1 MRQLLTCEL
10 VCQLS
15 AAVTS
20 LEHMTSQTTIDTTG
34 PGDKAPAA
42 PSDLSPASGL
52 RGHPWFTLI
61 TVAVGVMMV
70 ALDGTIVAIAN
81 PAIQKDLKA
90 SFADVQWIT
99 NGYFLALAVSLI
111 TAGKLGDRF
120 GHRQTFL
127 IGVVGFAAASGAIG
141 LSSSIAAVVTFR
153 VFQGLFGALLMPAA
167 LGLLRATFPAE
178 KLNMAIG
185 IWGMV
190 IGASTAGGP
199 ILGGVLVEHVNWQS
213 VFFINVPV
221 GAIALVLGLLIL
233 LDHRAALGRGPLNEH
248 SASRSFDILGI
259 VLLSGAMFCLVWA
272 LIKAPTWGWGDG
284 RTWTFIAVSVVGFAL
299 FSFWETKVKEPL
311 IPLGLFR
318 SVPLSAGVV
327 LMVLMAIAF
336 MGGLFFVTFYL
347 QNVHGM
353 KPIDAGLHLLPLTGM
368 MIVGSP
374 LAGAM
379 ITKLGPRIPLAG
391 GMAATA
397 IAMYGMSTLQTDTGS
412 AVMSLWFALLGLGL
426 APVMVGATE
435 VIVGNAPMELSG
447 VAGGLQQAAMQI
459 GGSLGTAVLGAVMA
473 SKVDGDLAANW
484 KDAGLPPLTP
494 TQLDQASEA
503 VQVGVAPVAKGTP
516 EAIAAKIADVAHD
529 TFISG
534 MSLAS
539 LVACS
544 VAVVAVFVALLT
556 KRGENAEAG
565 AGAAHI

>member
-1 MRQLLTCEL
+1 
-10 VCQLS
+10 
-15 AAVTS
+15 
-20 LEHMTSQTTIDTTG
+20 MTSQTTVDTTG
-34 PGDKAPAA
+34 PGDKASALSDPA
-42 PSDLSPASGL
+42 PAKGM

-81 PAIQKDLKA
+81 PAIQKDLHA

-127 IGVVGFAAASGAIG
+127 IGVTGFAAASGAIG
-141 LSSSIAAVVTFR
+141 LSSTIAMVVVFR
-153 VFQGLFGALLMPAA
+153 VLQGLFGALLMPAA

-221 GAIALVLGLLIL
+221 GALALVLGLLIL
-233 LDHRAALGRGPLNEH
+233 LDHRAENAP
-248 SASRSFDILGI
+248 RSFDIPGI
-259 VLLSGAMFCLVWA
+259 ALLSGAMFCLVWA
-272 LIKAPTWGWGDG
+272 LIKAPAWGWGDG
-284 RTWTFIAVSVVGFAL
+284 KTWAFLAGSVLGFVLFAV
-299 FSFWETKVKEPL
+299 WETKVKEPL

-336 MGGLFFVTFYL
+336 LGGLFFVTFYL
-347 QNVHGM
+347 QNVHGLS
-353 KPIDAGLHLLPLTGM
+353 PISAGLHLLPLTGM

-374 LAGAM
+374 LAGAL
-379 ITKLGPRIPLAG
+379 ITKAGPRIPLAG
-391 GMAATA
+391 GMAVTA
-397 IAMYGMSTLQTDTGS
+397 LAMFGMSTLDTGTGS
-412 AVMSLWFALLGLGL
+412 ATMSVWFALLGLGL

-459 GGSLGTAVLGAVMA
+459 GGSLGTAVLGGVMA
-473 SKVDGDLAANW
+473 SKVDHALPGNW

-494 TQLDQASEA
+494 AQADQASEA
-503 VQVGVAPVAKGTP
+503 VQVGVAPVPKGVP
-516 EAIAAKIADVAHD
+516 AEVAAKITSVAHD

-539 LVACS
+539 LVAAG
-544 VAVVAVFVALLT
+544 VAVVAVLVALLT
-556 KRGENAEAG
+556 KRGVNAEAG
-565 AGAAHI
+565 AGVGHL

>member
-1 MRQLLTCEL
+1 
-10 VCQLS
+10 
-15 AAVTS
+15 
-20 LEHMTSQTTIDTTG
+20 MTSQTTVEATG
-34 PGDKAPAA
+34 PGDKVPTA
-42 PSDLSPASGL
+42 PSDPRPAKGL

-81 PAIQKDLKA
+81 PAIQRDLGA
-90 SFADVQWIT
+90 TFAEVQWIT

-141 LSSSIAAVVTFR
+141 LSDSIALVVTFR
-153 VFQGLFGALLMPAA
+153 VLQGLFGALLMPAA

-221 GAIALVLGLLIL
+221 GILAVVLGIVIL
-233 LDHRAALGRGPLNEH
+233 LDHRAENAP
-248 SASRSFDILGI
+248 RSFDVLGI
-259 VLLSGAMFCLVWA
+259 ALLSAAMFCLVWA
-272 LIKAPTWGWGDG
+272 LIKAPEWGWGDAK
-284 RTWTFIAVSVVGFAL
+284 TWAFIGASVAGFLLFAV
-299 FSFWETKVKEPL
+299 WEQRVKEPL
-311 IPLGLFR
+311 VPLGLFR

-353 KPIDAGLHLLPLTGM
+353 SPIDAGLHLLPLTGM

-374 LAGAM
+374 LAGVV
-379 ITKLGPRIPLAG
+379 ITKFGPRVPLAG
-391 GMAATA
+391 GMALTA
-397 IAMYGMSTLQTDTGS
+397 IAMYGMSTLDVNTGS
-412 AVMSLWFALLGLGL
+412 GLMSLWFALLGLGL

-473 SKVDGDLAANW
+473 SKVDNDLAGNW
-484 KDAGLPPLTP
+484 ADAGLPQLTP
-494 TQLDQASEA
+494 EQLGQASEA
-503 VQVGVAPVAKGTP
+503 VQVGVPPVAEGTP
-516 EAIAAKIADVAHD
+516 PQIAGKITEVAHD

-539 LVACS
+539 LTAAA
-544 VAVVAVFVALLT
+544 VAVVAVLVAFLT

-565 AGAAHI
+565 AGVGHI

>member
-1 MRQLLTCEL
+1 
-10 VCQLS
+10 
-15 AAVTS
+15 
-20 LEHMTSQTTIDTTG
+20 MTSQTTL
-34 PGDKAPAA
+34 DKAGQGDG
-42 PSDLSPASGL
+42 PSAGPSEATPGKGL
-52 RGHPWFTLI
+52 RGHPWFTLF

-81 PAIQKDLKA
+81 PAIASDLGA
-90 SFADVQWIT
+90 TLADVQWIT
-99 NGYFLALAVSLI
+99 NAYFLALAVSLI

-141 LSSSIAAVVTFR
+141 LSDSITLVIVFR
-153 VFQGLFGALLMPAA
+153 VLQGLFGALLMPAA

-199 ILGGVLVEHVNWQS
+199 ILGGVLVEHVSWQS

-221 GAIALVLGLLIL
+221 GVLAVALGVWIL
-233 LDHRAALGRGPLNEH
+233 LDHRAENAP
-248 SASRSFDILGI
+248 RSFDIPGI
-259 VLLSGAMFCLVWA
+259 ALLSGAMFCLVWA
-272 LIKAPTWGWGDG
+272 LIKAPEWGWGDG
-284 RTWTFIAVSVVGFAL
+284 RTWAFIAASVVGFAV
-299 FSFWETKVKEPL
+299 FAFWETKVREPL
-311 IPLGLFR
+311 IPLALFR

-347 QNVHGM
+347 QNVHGLS
-353 KPIDAGLHLLPLTGM
+353 PVDAGLHLLPLTGM

-374 LAGAM
+374 LAGVM
-379 ITKLGPRIPLAG
+379 ITKVGPRIPLAG
-391 GMAATA
+391 GMACTA
-397 IAMYGMSTLQTDTGS
+397 LAMYGISTLEKSTGS
-412 AVMSLWFALLGLGL
+412 LTMSIWFALLGLGL

-435 VIVGNAPMELSG
+435 VIVGNAPLELSG
-447 VAGGLQQAAMQI
+447 VAGGLQQSAMQV

-473 SKVDGDLAANW
+473 SKVDGDLPGNW
-484 KDAGLPPLTP
+484 EKAGLPPLTP
-494 TQLDQASEA
+494 EQAGQASEA
-503 VQVGVAPVAKGTP
+503 VQVGVPPVPKGTP
-516 EAIAAKIADVAHD
+516 EAIAAKITDVAHD

-539 LVACS
+539 LVAAG
-544 VAVVAVFVALLT
+544 VAATAVLVALLT

-565 AGAAHI
+565 AGVGHI

>member
-1 MRQLLTCEL
+1 
-10 VCQLS
+10 
-15 AAVTS
+15 
-20 LEHMTSQTTIDTTG
+20 MTSQTTIDSTG
-34 PGDKAPAA
+34 PGDKAPVA
-42 PSDLSPASGL
+42 PSDKAPAKGL
-52 RGHPWFTLI
+52 RGHPWYTLI

-81 PAIQKDLKA
+81 PTIKADLGA

-99 NGYFLALAVSLI
+99 NGYFLALAVTLI
-111 TAGKLGDRF
+111 TAGKIGDRF

-141 LSSSIAAVVTFR
+141 LSDSIALVVTFR

-190 IGASTAGGP
+190 IGASTAAGP
-199 ILGGVLVEHVNWQS
+199 ILGGVLVQHVSWQS

-221 GAIALVLGLLIL
+221 GALALVLGLLIL
-233 LDHRAALGRGPLNEH
+233 LDHRAENAP
-248 SASRSFDILGI
+248 RSFDILGI
-259 VLLSGAMFCLVWA
+259 ALLSGAMFCVVWA

-284 RTWTFIAVSVVGFAL
+284 RTWVFLIASLVGFAL
-299 FSFWETKVKEPL
+299 FGFWETKVREPL
-311 IPLGLFR
+311 IPLALFR

-353 KPIDAGLHLLPLTGM
+353 SPVDAGLHLLPLTGM

-374 LAGAM
+374 VAGM
-379 ITKLGPRIPLAG
+379 LITKTGPRIPLAG
-391 GMAATA
+391 GMALTA
-397 IAMYGMSTLQTDTGS
+397 IAMYGMSTLETDTSG

-473 SKVDGDLAANW
+473 SKVDHDLAGNW
-484 KDAGLPPLTP
+484 AAAKLPPLTGA
-494 TQLDQASEA
+494 QLDQASEA
-503 VQVGVAPVAKGTP
+503 VQVGVAPVPKGTP
-516 EAIAAKIADVAHD
+516 AAIAEQITGVAHD

-539 LVACS
+539 LVAS
-544 VAVVAVFVALLT
+544 GVAAVAILVAMLT
-556 KRGENAEAG
+556 KRGENADAAG
-565 AGAAHI
+565 AGAGHI

>member
-1 MRQLLTCEL
+1 
-10 VCQLS
+10 
-15 AAVTS
+15 
-20 LEHMTSQTTIDTTG
+20 MTSQTTVSASG
-34 PGDKAPAA
+34 PGDRAPAA
-42 PSDLSPASGL
+42 PLEAPPAAGL
-52 RGHPWFTLI
+52 RGHPWLTLI

-81 PAIQKDLKA
+81 PAIQKDLDA

-127 IGVVGFAAASGAIG
+127 IGVSGFAAASGAIG
-141 LSSSIAAVVTFR
+141 LSNSIAAVVTFR
-153 VFQGLFGALLMPAA
+153 VLQGVFGALLMPAA

-199 ILGGVLVEHVNWQS
+199 ILGGVLVERVSWQS

-221 GAIALVLGLLIL
+221 GALALVLGLLIL
-233 LDHRAALGRGPLNEH
+233 LDHRAENAP
-248 SASRSFDILGI
+248 RSFDVLGI
-259 VLLSGAMFCLVWA
+259 ALLSGAMFCLVWA

-284 RTWTFIAVSVVGFAL
+284 LTWSFIAASVLLFAF
-299 FSFWETKVKEPL
+299 FSLWETRVAEPL
-311 IPLGLFR
+311 IPLSLFR

-347 QNVHGM
+347 QNVHGQS
-353 KPIDAGLHLLPLTGM
+353 PIKAGLHLLPLTGM

-374 LAGAM
+374 LAGAA

-397 IAMYGMSTLQTDTGS
+397 VAMYGMSTLKADTGS
-412 AVMSLWFALLGLGL
+412 GVMSVWFALLGLGL

-473 SKVDGDLAANW
+473 SKVDSDLAGNW
-484 KDAGLPPLTP
+484 AGAGLPKLSPA
-494 TQLDQASEA
+494 QLEQASQA
-503 VQVGVAPVAKGTP
+503 VQVGVAPVAKGTSEP
-516 EAIAAKIADVAHD
+516 VAAKITEVAHH

-539 LVACS
+539 LVAAGVAA
-544 VAVVAVFVALLT
+544 VAVLVALLT
-556 KRGENAEAG
+556 KRGANTEAG
-565 AGAAHI
+565 AGVGHI

>member
-1 MRQLLTCEL
+1 
-10 VCQLS
+10 
-15 AAVTS
+15 
-20 LEHMTSQTTIDTTG
+20 MTSQTTIDTTG
-34 PGDKAPAA
+34 SGGKAPAV
-42 PSDLSPASGL
+42 PSDATPTKGL

-81 PAIQKDLKA
+81 PAIQKDLGA
-90 SFADVQWIT
+90 TFAQVQWIT

-153 VFQGLFGALLMPAA
+153 VLQGLFGALLMPAA

-221 GAIALVLGLLIL
+221 GIIAVVLGVLIL
-233 LDHRAALGRGPLNEH
+233 LDHRAENAP
-248 SASRSFDILGI
+248 RSFDILGI
-259 VLLSGAMFCLVWA
+259 ALLSAAMFCLVWA
-272 LIKAPTWGWGDG
+272 LIKAPEWGWGDG
-284 RTWTFIAVSVVGFAL
+284 KTWTFIAASVLGFAL
-299 FSFWETKVKEPL
+299 FAFWETKVKEPL
-311 IPLGLFR
+311 IPLALFR

-353 KPIDAGLHLLPLTGM
+353 SPIDAGLHLLPLTGM

-412 AVMSLWFALLGLGL
+412 AIMSLWFALLGFGL

-473 SKVDGDLAANW
+473 SKVDSDLAGNW
-484 KDAGLPPLTP
+484 TSAGLPPLTAA
-494 TQLDQASEA
+494 QEAQASEA
-503 VQVGVAPVAKGTP
+503 VQVGVPPLAPGTP
-516 EAIAAKIADVAHD
+516 DAVAAKITDVAHD

-539 LVACS
+539 LVAAG
-544 VAVVAVFVALLT
+544 VAVVAVFVAFLT

>member
-1 MRQLLTCEL
+1 
-10 VCQLS
+10 
-15 AAVTS
+15 
-20 LEHMTSQTTIDTTG
+20 MTSQTTLDKTG
-34 PGDKAPAA
+34 PGDGPS
-42 PSDLSPASGL
+42 PSDQAPASGL
-52 RGHPWFTLI
+52 RGHPWLTLL

-81 PAIQKDLKA
+81 PAIQADLKA

-99 NGYFLALAVSLI
+99 NGYFLALAVALI

-141 LSSSIAAVVTFR
+141 LSGSIAAVVTFR

-221 GAIALVLGLLIL
+221 GVLALVLGVLIL
-233 LDHRAALGRGPLNEH
+233 LDHRAENAP
-248 SASRSFDILGI
+248 RSFDVLGI
-259 VLLSGAMFCLVWA
+259 ALLSAAMFCLVWA

-284 RTWTFIAVSVVGFAL
+284 LTWTFILASVAGFGL
-299 FSFWETKVKEPL
+299 FAFWETKVKEPL
-311 IPLGLFR
+311 IPLALFR

-353 KPIDAGLHLLPLTGM
+353 SPIDAGLHLLPLTGM

-374 LAGAM
+374 LAGVL

-391 GMAATA
+391 GMASVA
-397 IAMYGMSTLQTDTGS
+397 IAMFGMSTLETDTGS

-473 SKVDGDLAANW
+473 SKVDGDLAGNW
-484 KDAGLPPLTP
+484 KDAGLPALTP
-494 TQLDQASEA
+494 AQLDQASEA

-516 EAIAAKIADVAHD
+516 PEVVAKITDVAHD

-539 LVACS
+539 LVAAG
-544 VAVVAVFVALLT
+544 VAAFAVLVALLT

-565 AGAAHI
+565 AGVGHI

>member
-1 MRQLLTCEL
+1 
-10 VCQLS
+10 
-15 AAVTS
+15 
-20 LEHMTSQTTIDTTG
+20 MTTQTTVDATG
-34 PGDKAPAA
+34 PGDGTPAA
-42 PSDLSPASGL
+42 PSQQPPASGL
-52 RGHPWFTLI
+52 RGHPWLTLL

-81 PAIQKDLKA
+81 PAIADDLKA
-90 SFADVQWIT
+90 TLPEVQWIT
-99 NGYFLALAVSLI
+99 NAYFLALAVTLI

-127 IGVVGFAAASGAIG
+127 IGVVGFALASGVIG
-141 LSSSIAAVVTFR
+141 LSGSIPMVITFR
-153 VFQGLFGALLMPAA
+153 VSQGLFGALLMPAA

-199 ILGGVLVEHVNWQS
+199 ILGGFLVEHVSWQS
-213 VFFINVPV
+213 VFYINVPV
-221 GAIALVLGLLIL
+221 GVLAVLLGLWIL
-233 LDHRAALGRGPLNEH
+233 LDHRAENAP
-248 SASRSFDILGI
+248 RSFDIPGI
-259 VLLSGAMFCLVWA
+259 ALLSGAMFCLVWA
-272 LIKAPTWGWGDG
+272 LIKAPEWGWGSG
-284 RTWTFIAVSVVGFAL
+284 LTWAFLGASVLGFAL
-299 FSFWETKVKEPL
+299 FALWETKVKEPL

-318 SVPLSAGVV
+318 SVALSAGVV

-353 KPIDAGLHLLPLTGM
+353 SPVDAGLHLLPLTGM

-374 LAGAM
+374 LAGAL
-379 ITKLGPRIPLAG
+379 ITKAGPRIPLAG
-391 GMAATA
+391 GMALTA
-397 IAMYGMSTLQTDTGS
+397 LAMYGMSTLDAGS
-412 AVMSLWFALLGLGL
+412 GSGVMSLWFAVLGLGL

-435 VIVGNAPMELSG
+435 VIVGNAPLELSG

-473 SKVDGDLAANW
+473 SKVDGDLAGNW
-484 KDAGLPPLTP
+484 TDAGLPPLTGD
-494 TQLDQASEA
+494 QLDHASEA
-503 VQVGVAPVAKGTP
+503 VEVGAAPIAEGTP
-516 EAIAAKIADVAHD
+516 QELAAKITQVAHD

-534 MSLAS
+534 MGLAC
-539 LVACS
+539 LVAAGVAA
-544 VAVVAVFVALLT
+544 VAVLVAFLT
-556 KRGENAEAG
+556 KRGENAAAG

>member
-1 MRQLLTCEL
+1 
-10 VCQLS
+10 
-15 AAVTS
+15 
-20 LEHMTSQTTIDTTG
+20 MTSQTTIDTTG
-34 PGDKAPAA
+34 SGGKAPAT
-42 PSDLSPASGL
+42 PSGATPGKGL
-52 RGHPWFTLI
+52 RGHPWLTLI

-81 PAIQKDLKA
+81 PAIQKDLGA
-90 SFADVQWIT
+90 TFAQVQWIT

-141 LSSSIAAVVTFR
+141 LSDSIALVVTFR
-153 VFQGLFGALLMPAA
+153 VLQGLFGALLMPAA

-221 GAIALVLGLLIL
+221 GVLAVVLGVWIL
-233 LDHRAALGRGPLNEH
+233 LDHRAENAP
-248 SASRSFDILGI
+248 RSFDILGI
-259 VLLSGAMFCLVWA
+259 ALLSAAMFCLVWA
-272 LIKAPTWGWGDG
+272 LIKAPEWGWGDG
-284 RTWTFIAVSVVGFAL
+284 RTWAFIVASVVGFAL
-299 FSFWETKVKEPL
+299 FALWETKVREPL
-311 IPLGLFR
+311 IPLALFR

-327 LMVLMAIAF
+327 LMILMAIAF

-353 KPIDAGLHLLPLTGM
+353 SPIDAGLHLLPLTGM

-379 ITKLGPRIPLAG
+379 ITKVGPRIPLAG
-391 GMAATA
+391 GMALTA
-397 IAMYGMSTLQTDTGS
+397 IAMYGMSTLETDTGS
-412 AVMSLWFALLGLGL
+412 GIMSVWFALLGLGL

-473 SKVDGDLAANW
+473 SKVDSDLAGNW
-484 KDAGLPPLTP
+484 TKAGLPPLTP
-494 TQLDQASEA
+494 EQEHQASEA
-503 VQVGVAPVAKGTP
+503 VQVGVPPVAPGTP
-516 EAIAAKIADVAHD
+516 DAIAAKITGVAHD

-534 MSLAS
+534 MSAAS
-539 LVACS
+539 LVAAG
-544 VAVVAVFVALLT
+544 VAVVAVLVAFLT
-556 KRGENAEAG
+556 KRGENAGAG

>member
-1 MRQLLTCEL
+1 
-10 VCQLS
+10 
-15 AAVTS
+15 
-20 LEHMTSQTTIDTTG
+20 MTSQTTVDKTG
-34 PGDKAPAA
+34 PGEQAPAA
-42 PSDLSPASGL
+42 PSDPTPGQGRGL
-52 RGHPWFTLI
+52 RGHPWFTLL

-81 PAIQKDLKA
+81 PAIADDLKA
-90 SFADVQWIT
+90 SFAEVQWIT
-99 NGYFLALAVSLI
+99 NAYFLALAVTLI

-141 LSSSIAAVVTFR
+141 LSNSVAFVVTFR

-199 ILGGVLVEHVNWQS
+199 ILGGFLVENVSWQS
-213 VFFINVPV
+213 VFWINVPV
-221 GAIALVLGLLIL
+221 GVLAVALGVWIL
-233 LDHRAALGRGPLNEH
+233 LDHRAENAP
-248 SASRSFDILGI
+248 RSFDVLGI
-259 VLLSGAMFCLVWA
+259 ALLSGAMFCLVWA
-272 LIKAPTWGWGDG
+272 LIKAPEWGWGSG
-284 RTWTFIAVSVVGFAL
+284 TTWTFVAASLVLFAL
-299 FSFWETKVKEPL
+299 FAFWETRVKEPL

-353 KPIDAGLHLLPLTGM
+353 SPIDAGLHLLPLTGM

-374 LAGAM
+374 LAGAL
-379 ITKLGPRIPLAG
+379 ITKAGPRIPLAG
-391 GMAATA
+391 GMACTA
-397 IAMYGMSTLQTDTGS
+397 IAMYGMSTLETDTGS

-435 VIVGNAPMELSG
+435 VIVGNAPLELSG

-473 SKVDGDLAANW
+473 SKVDGDLPGNW
-484 KDAGLPPLTP
+484 ADAGLPPLTGD
-494 TQLDQASEA
+494 QLDKASEA
-503 VQVGVAPVAKGTP
+503 VQVGVPPVAEGTP
-516 EAIAAKIADVAHD
+516 PEIAAKIATVAHD
-529 TFISG
+529 TFMSG
-534 MSLAS
+534 MGLAS
-539 LVACS
+539 LVAAGVAA
-544 VAVVAVFVALLT
+544 VAVLVAFLT

>member
-1 MRQLLTCEL
+1 
-10 VCQLS
+10 
-15 AAVTS
+15 
-20 LEHMTSQTTIDTTG
+20 MTSQTTVDKTG
-34 PGDKAPAA
+34 PGDKAPVV
-42 PSDLSPASGL
+42 PSDPTTNQGRGL
-52 RGHPWFTLI
+52 RGHPWFTLL

-81 PAIQKDLKA
+81 PVIADDLKA
-90 SFADVQWIT
+90 SFAEVQWIT
-99 NGYFLALAVSLI
+99 NAYFLALAVTLI

-141 LSSSIAAVVTFR
+141 LSDSVAFVVVFR

-199 ILGGVLVEHVNWQS
+199 ILGGFLVENVSWQS
-213 VFFINVPV
+213 VFWINVPV
-221 GAIALVLGLLIL
+221 GVLAVALGAWIL
-233 LDHRAALGRGPLNEH
+233 LDHRAENAP
-248 SASRSFDILGI
+248 RSFDILGI
-259 VLLSGAMFCLVWA
+259 ALLSGAMFCLVWA

-284 RTWTFIAVSVVGFAL
+284 LTWTFVVASVAGFAFFAL
-299 FSFWETKVKEPL
+299 WETKVKEPL

-353 KPIDAGLHLLPLTGM
+353 SPIDAGLHLLPLTGM

-374 LAGAM
+374 LAGAI
-379 ITKLGPRIPLAG
+379 ITKAGPRIPLAG
-391 GMAATA
+391 GMALTA
-397 IAMYGMSTLQTDTGS
+397 IAMYGMSTLETDTGS

-435 VIVGNAPMELSG
+435 VIVGNAPLELSG

-473 SKVDGDLAANW
+473 SKVDGDLPGNW
-484 KDAGLPPLTP
+484 TDAGLPPLTEA
-494 TQLDQASEA
+494 QLGQASEA
-503 VQVGVAPVAKGTP
+503 VQVGVPPVAEGTP
-516 EAIAAKIADVAHD
+516 PEIAAKIATVAHD
-529 TFISG
+529 TFMSG

-539 LVACS
+539 LVAAG
-544 VAVVAVFVALLT
+544 VAAIAVLVAFLT
-556 KRGENAEAG
+556 KRGENVEAG

>member
-1 MRQLLTCEL
+1 
-10 VCQLS
+10 
-15 AAVTS
+15 
-20 LEHMTSQTTIDTTG
+20 MTSRTTIDITG
-34 PGDKAPAA
+34 PGDEASAARPEPAPAA
-42 PSDLSPASGL
+42 GL
-52 RGHPWFTLI
+52 RGHPWLTLL

-81 PAIQKDLKA
+81 PAIGRDLHA
-90 SFADVQWIT
+90 SWAQLQWIT
-99 NGYFLALAVSLI
+99 NAYFLALAVSLI

-127 IGVVGFAAASGAIG
+127 IGVTGFAAASGAIG
-141 LSSSIAAVVTFR
+141 LSHSIAAVVTFR
-153 VFQGLFGALLMPAA
+153 VCQGLFGALLMPAA

-213 VFFINVPV
+213 VFFVNVPV
-221 GAIALVLGLLIL
+221 GALALLMGSLIL
-233 LDHRAALGRGPLNEH
+233 RDHRAENAP
-248 SASRSFDILGI
+248 RSFDILGI
-259 VLLSGAMFCLVWA
+259 ALLSGAMFCLVWA
-272 LIKAPTWGWGDG
+272 LIKAPAWGWGDA
-284 RTWTFIAVSVVGFAL
+284 RPWLFILASVVGFAL
-299 FSFWETKVKEPL
+299 FSFWETRVREPL
-311 IPLGLFR
+311 IPLALFR

-353 KPIDAGLHLLPLTGM
+353 SPIDAGLHLLPLTGM

-391 GMAATA
+391 GMAVTA
-397 IAMYGMSTLQTDTGS
+397 IAMYGMSTLEENTGS
-412 AVMSLWFALLGLGL
+412 GVMSVWFALLGLGL

-473 SKVDGDLAANW
+473 SKVDSTFADNW
-484 KDAGLPPLTP
+484 AGAGLPKLPP
-494 TQLDQASEA
+494 QQLHQAAEA
-503 VQVGVAPVAKGTP
+503 VQQGVAPVAKGTP
-516 EAIAAKIADVAHD
+516 APVAAKITEVAHH

-539 LVACS
+539 LVAAGVAA
-544 VAVVAVFVALLT
+544 VAVLVALLT
-556 KRGENAEAG
+556 KRGANAAEG
-565 AGAAHI
+565 AGVGHI

>member
-1 MRQLLTCEL
+1 
-10 VCQLS
+10 
-15 AAVTS
+15 
-20 LEHMTSQTTIDTTG
+20 MTSQTTIDKTG
-34 PGDKAPAA
+34 PEDKTPDSPLDRD
-42 PSDLSPASGL
+42 PSTGL

-81 PAIQKDLKA
+81 PAIAKDLGA
-90 SFADVQWIT
+90 TFADVQWIT
-99 NGYFLALAVSLI
+99 NAYFLSLAVSLI

-127 IGVVGFAAASGAIG
+127 IGVTGFAAASGAIG
-141 LSSSIAAVVTFR
+141 LSHSIALVVTFR

-199 ILGGVLVEHVNWQS
+199 ILGGLLVQHVSWQS

-221 GAIALVLGLLIL
+221 GLIALVLGLLIL
-233 LDHRAALGRGPLNEH
+233 LDHRAENAP
-248 SASRSFDILGI
+248 RSFDILGI

-272 LIKAPTWGWGDG
+272 LIKAPAWGWGDG
-284 RTWTFIAVSVVGFAL
+284 KTWLFLGLSVLGFAL
-299 FSFWETKVKEPL
+299 FSFWETRVKEPL
-311 IPLGLFR
+311 IPLALFR

-347 QNVHGM
+347 QSVHGM
-353 KPIDAGLHLLPLTGM
+353 SPVDAGLHLLPLTGM

-374 LAGAM
+374 LAGLA
-379 ITKLGPRIPLAG
+379 ITKLGPRIPLAS

-397 IAMYGMSTLQTDTGS
+397 IAMYGMSTLEADTSSG
-412 AVMSLWFALLGLGL
+412 VMSVWFALLGFGL

-447 VAGGLQQAAMQI
+447 VAGGLQQAAMQV

-473 SKVDGDLAANW
+473 SKVDSDLPGNW
-484 KDAGLPPLTP
+484 TDAKLPPLTP
-494 TQLDQASEA
+494 AQLDQASEA
-503 VQVGVAPVAKGTP
+503 VRVGVAPVTKDTP
-516 EAIAAKIADVAHD
+516 AAIAAQITDVAHE

-534 MSLAS
+534 MSLAC
-539 LVACS
+539 LVAAG

-565 AGAAHI
+565 AGVGHI

>member
-1 MRQLLTCEL
+1 
-10 VCQLS
+10 
-15 AAVTS
+15 
-20 LEHMTSQTTIDTTG
+20 MTSQTTVDATE
-34 PGDKAPAA
+34 PGDRTSGSSAA
-42 PSDLSPASGL
+42 PPDQAPGRGL
-52 RGHPWFTLI
+52 RGHPWFTLVS
-61 TVAVGVMMV
+61 VAIGVMMV

-81 PAIQKDLKA
+81 PAIAKDLGA

-99 NGYFLALAVSLI
+99 NAYFLALAVTLI

-141 LSSSIAAVVTFR
+141 LSDSIALVVTFR

-199 ILGGVLVEHVNWQS
+199 ILGGLLVQHVSWQS

-221 GAIALVLGLLIL
+221 GALALVLGLLIL
-233 LDHRAALGRGPLNEH
+233 RDHRADNAP
-248 SASRSFDILGI
+248 RSFDLLGI
-259 VLLSGAMFCLVWA
+259 ALLSGAMFCLVWA

-284 RTWTFIAVSVVGFAL
+284 RTWLFIGASVLGFAL
-299 FSFWETKVKEPL
+299 FSFWETRVREPL
-311 IPLGLFR
+311 IPLALFR
-318 SVPLSAGVV
+318 SLPLSAGVV

-353 KPIDAGLHLLPLTGM
+353 SPVDAGLHLLPLTGM

-374 LAGAM
+374 LAGAL
-379 ITKLGPRIPLAG
+379 ITKAGPRIPLAG
-391 GMAATA
+391 GMLLTA
-397 IAMYGMSTLQTDTGS
+397 VAMFGMSKLQAGTGS
-412 AVMSLWFALLGLGL
+412 GVMSIWFALLGLGL

-473 SKVDGDLAANW
+473 SRVDSDLPGNWAAA
-484 KDAGLPPLTP
+484 KLPPLTP
-494 TQLDQASEA
+494 AQLDQVSQV
-503 VQVGVAPVAKGTP
+503 VQQGVAPVPKGTP
-516 EAIAAKIADVAHD
+516 APIAAKIASVAHD

-534 MSLAS
+534 MSLAC
-539 LVACS
+539 LVAAGVAA
-544 VAVVAVFVALLT
+544 VAVLVALLT

>member
-1 MRQLLTCEL
+1 
-10 VCQLS
+10 
-15 AAVTS
+15 
-20 LEHMTSQTTIDTTG
+20 MTSQTTIDTTG
-34 PGDKAPAA
+34 SGGIPAGPSAATPGK
-42 PSDLSPASGL
+42 GL
-52 RGHPWFTLI
+52 RGHPWLTLI

-81 PAIQKDLKA
+81 PAIQKDLGA
-90 SFADVQWIT
+90 TFAEVQWIT

-141 LSSSIAAVVTFR
+141 LSDSIAFVVVFR
-153 VFQGLFGALLMPAA
+153 VLQGLFGALLMPAA

-221 GAIALVLGLLIL
+221 GVLAVVLGVWIL
-233 LDHRAALGRGPLNEH
+233 LDHRAENAP
-248 SASRSFDILGI
+248 RSFDILGI
-259 VLLSGAMFCLVWA
+259 ALLSASVFCLVWA
-272 LIKAPTWGWGDG
+272 LIKAPPSEWGWGDPKTLG
-284 RTWTFIAVSVVGFAL
+284 FLGASVLGFAL
-299 FSFWETKVKEPL
+299 FAFWETKVKEPL
-311 IPLGLFR
+311 IPLALFR
-318 SVPLSAGVV
+318 SVALSAGVV

-353 KPIDAGLHLLPLTGM
+353 SPIDAGLHLLPLTGM

-379 ITKLGPRIPLAG
+379 ITKLGPRVPLAG
-391 GMAATA
+391 GMALTA
-397 IAMYGMSTLQTDTGS
+397 IAMYGMSTLETDTGS
-412 AVMSLWFALLGLGL
+412 GVMSLWFALLGLGL

-473 SKVDGDLAANW
+473 SKVNSDLAGNW
-484 KDAGLPPLTP
+484 AKAGLPPLTP
-494 TQLDQASEA
+494 EQEHQASEA
-503 VQVGVAPVAKGTP
+503 VQVGVPPVAPGTP
-516 EAIAAKIADVAHD
+516 DAIAAKIMGVAHD

-534 MSLAS
+534 MSAAS
-539 LVACS
+539 LVAAG
-544 VAVVAVFVALLT
+544 VAVVAVLVAFLT
-556 KRGENAEAG
+556 KRGENAGAG

>member
-1 MRQLLTCEL
+1 
-10 VCQLS
+10 
-15 AAVTS
+15 
-20 LEHMTSQTTIDTTG
+20 MTSQTTIDTTG
-34 PGDKAPAA
+34 PGDGA
-42 PSDLSPASGL
+42 PSGPSDPKPATGL
-52 RGHPWFTLI
+52 RGHPWVTLI

-81 PAIQKDLKA
+81 PAIGKDLGA
-90 SFADVQWIT
+90 SWSELQWIT
-99 NGYFLALAVSLI
+99 NAYFLALAVSLI

-127 IGVVGFAAASGAIG
+127 IGVAGFAASSGAIG
-141 LSSSIAAVVTFR
+141 LSDSIGAVIAFR

-221 GAIALVLGLLIL
+221 GVVAVVLGLLIL
-233 LDHRAALGRGPLNEH
+233 LDHRARNAP
-248 SASRSFDILGI
+248 RSFDILGI
-259 VLLSGAMFCLVWA
+259 ALLSASMFCLVWA
-272 LIKAPTWGWGDG
+272 LIKAPEWGWGDAK
-284 RTWTFIAVSVVGFAL
+284 TWTFIVVSLVGFAL
-299 FSFWETKVKEPL
+299 FAFWETRVKEPL
-311 IPLGLFR
+311 IPLAMFR

-353 KPIDAGLHLLPLTGM
+353 SPVDAGLHLLPLTAM

-374 LAGAM
+374 AAGAL
-379 ITKLGPRIPLAG
+379 ITKAGPRVPLAG
-391 GMAATA
+391 GMALTA
-397 IAMYGMSTLQTDTGS
+397 IAMYGMSTLDTDTGS
-412 AVMSLWFALLGLGL
+412 LPMSIWFALLGLGL

-435 VIVGNAPMELSG
+435 VIVGNAPLELSG

-473 SKVDGDLAANW
+473 SKVDNDLAGNW
-484 KDAGLPPLTP
+484 ADAGLPPLTP
-494 TQLDQASEA
+494 AQLDLTAQA
-503 VQVGVAPVAKGTP
+503 VQQGVAPVPEGTP
-516 EAIAAKIADVAHD
+516 APVAGKIADVAHD

-539 LVACS
+539 LVAAG
-544 VAVVAVFVALLT
+544 VAVVAVLVAFLT

-565 AGAAHI
+565 AGVGHI

>member
-1 MRQLLTCEL
+1 
-10 VCQLS
+10 
-15 AAVTS
+15 
-20 LEHMTSQTTIDTTG
+20 MTSQTTLDKTG
-34 PGDKAPAA
+34 SGGDAPVVPSDAAPAK
-42 PSDLSPASGL
+42 GL
-52 RGHPWFTLI
+52 RGHPWLTLI

-81 PAIQKDLKA
+81 PAIQKDLGA
-90 SFADVQWIT
+90 TFAQVQWIT

-127 IGVVGFAAASGAIG
+127 IGVIGFAAASGAIG
-141 LSSSIAAVVTFR
+141 LSSSIGAVVTFR
-153 VFQGLFGALLMPAA
+153 VLQGLFGALLMPAA

-221 GAIALVLGLLIL
+221 GILAVVLGVLIL
-233 LDHRAALGRGPLNEH
+233 LDHRAENAP
-248 SASRSFDILGI
+248 RSFDLLGI
-259 VLLSGAMFCLVWA
+259 ALLSGAMFCLVWA
-272 LIKAPTWGWGDG
+272 LIKAPEWGWGAG
-284 RTWTFIAVSVVGFAL
+284 RTWAFIAASVIGFVL
-299 FSFWETKVKEPL
+299 FAFWEKRVKEPL

-318 SVPLSAGVV
+318 SVALSAGVV

-353 KPIDAGLHLLPLTGM
+353 SPIDAGLHLLPLTGM

-379 ITKLGPRIPLAG
+379 ITKLGPRVPLAG
-391 GMAATA
+391 GMALTA
-397 IAMYGMSTLQTDTGS
+397 IAMYGMSTLETDTGS
-412 AVMSLWFALLGLGL
+412 GIMSVWFALLGLGL

-473 SKVDGDLAANW
+473 SKVDSDLAGNW
-484 KDAGLPPLTP
+484 TSAGLPPLTAA
-494 TQLDQASEA
+494 QEAQASEA
-503 VQVGVAPVAKGTP
+503 VQVGVAPVAPGTP
-516 EAIAAKIADVAHD
+516 DAIVAKITDVAHD

-539 LVACS
+539 LVAAG
-544 VAVVAVFVALLT
+544 VAVVAVGVAFLT

>member
-1 MRQLLTCEL
+1 
-10 VCQLS
+10 
-15 AAVTS
+15 
-20 LEHMTSQTTIDTTG
+20 MTSQTTIDTTG
-34 PGDKAPAA
+34 PGDGAPAGTSGA
-42 PSDLSPASGL
+42 TPGKGL
-52 RGHPWFTLI
+52 RGHPWLTLI

-81 PAIQKDLKA
+81 PAIQKDLGA
-90 SFADVQWIT
+90 TFAEVQWIT

-141 LSSSIAAVVTFR
+141 LSDSIAFVVVFR
-153 VFQGLFGALLMPAA
+153 VLQGLFGALLMPAA

-221 GAIALVLGLLIL
+221 GVLAVVLGVLIL
-233 LDHRAALGRGPLNEH
+233 LDHRAENAP
-248 SASRSFDILGI
+248 RSFDLLGI
-259 VLLSGAMFCLVWA
+259 ALLSTAVFCLVWA
-272 LIKAPTWGWGDG
+272 LIKAPPSEWGWGDVKTVSFLG
-284 RTWTFIAVSVVGFAL
+284 ASVLCFAVFA
-299 FSFWETKVKEPL
+299 FWETKVKEPL
-311 IPLGLFR
+311 IPLALFR
-318 SVPLSAGVV
+318 SVALSAGVV

-353 KPIDAGLHLLPLTGM
+353 SPIDAGLHLLPLTGM

-379 ITKLGPRIPLAG
+379 ITKLGPRVPLAG
-391 GMAATA
+391 GMALTA
-397 IAMYGMSTLQTDTGS
+397 IAMYGMSTLETDTGS
-412 AVMSLWFALLGLGL
+412 AIMSLWFAMLGLGL

-473 SKVDGDLAANW
+473 SKVNSDLAGNW
-484 KDAGLPPLTP
+484 EKAGLPPLTP
-494 TQLDQASEA
+494 EQEHQASEA
-503 VQVGVAPVAKGTP
+503 VQVGVPPVAPGTP
-516 EAIAAKIADVAHD
+516 DAIAAKITGVAHD

-534 MSLAS
+534 MSAAS
-539 LVACS
+539 LVAAG
-544 VAVVAVFVALLT
+544 VAVVAVLVALLT

>member
-1 MRQLLTCEL
+1 
-10 VCQLS
+10 
-15 AAVTS
+15 
-20 LEHMTSQTTIDTTG
+20 MTSQTTIDATG
-34 PGDKAPAA
+34 PGGAAPQSPLESPPAA
-42 PSDLSPASGL
+42 GL
-52 RGHPWFTLI
+52 RGHPWLTLI

-81 PAIQKDLKA
+81 PAIQKDLGA
-90 SFADVQWIT
+90 TFAQVQWIT

-127 IGVVGFAAASGAIG
+127 IGVTGFAAASGAIG
-141 LSSSIAAVVTFR
+141 LSHSIAAVVTFR

-221 GAIALVLGLLIL
+221 GALALIL
-233 LDHRAALGRGPLNEH
+233 GVLILRDHRAENAP
-248 SASRSFDILGI
+248 RSFDILGI
-259 VLLSGAMFCLVWA
+259 ALLSGAMFCLVWA

-284 RTWTFIAVSVVGFAL
+284 KTWIFIAASVVLFVL
-299 FSFWETKVKEPL
+299 FSVWETRVKEPL

-353 KPIDAGLHLLPLTGM
+353 SPIDAGLHLLPLTGM

-374 LAGAM
+374 LAGAA

-397 IAMYGMSTLQTDTGS
+397 IAMYGMSTLEADTGS
-412 AVMSLWFALLGLGL
+412 GVMSVWFALLGLGL

-473 SKVDGDLAANW
+473 SKVDSDLPGNW
-484 KDAGLPPLTP
+484 TGAGLPQLTP
-494 TQLDQASEA
+494 GQLDKASEA
-503 VQVGVAPVAKGTP
+503 VQVGVAPVPKGVP
-516 EAIAAKIADVAHD
+516 DQIAAKITEVAHH

-539 LVACS
+539 LVAAGVAA
-544 VAVVAVFVALLT
+544 VAVLVALLT
-556 KRGENAEAG
+556 KRGANAEAG
-565 AGAAHI
+565 AGVGHI

>member
-1 MRQLLTCEL
+1 
-10 VCQLS
+10 
-15 AAVTS
+15 
-20 LEHMTSQTTIDTTG
+20 MTSQTTLDKTG
-34 PGDKAPAA
+34 PGDGASPS
-42 PSDLSPASGL
+42 PSDQAPASGL
-52 RGHPWFTLI
+52 RGHPWLTLL

-81 PAIQKDLKA
+81 PAIQADLKA

-99 NGYFLALAVSLI
+99 NGYFLALAVALI

-153 VFQGLFGALLMPAA
+153 VLQGLFGALLMPAA

-221 GAIALVLGLLIL
+221 GVLALVLGVLIL
-233 LDHRAALGRGPLNEH
+233 LDHRAENAP
-248 SASRSFDILGI
+248 RSFDILGI
-259 VLLSGAMFCLVWA
+259 ALLSAAMFCLVWA

-284 RTWTFIAVSVVGFAL
+284 LTWTFVLASLVGFAL
-299 FSFWETKVKEPL
+299 FAFWETKVKEPL
-311 IPLGLFR
+311 IPLVLFR
-318 SVPLSAGVV
+318 SVALSAGVV

-353 KPIDAGLHLLPLTGM
+353 SPIDAGLHLLPLTGM

-374 LAGAM
+374 LAGVL

-391 GMAATA
+391 GMASVA
-397 IAMYGMSTLQTDTGS
+397 IAMFGMSTLETDTGS

-484 KDAGLPPLTP
+484 KDAGLPALTP
-494 TQLDQASEA
+494 AQLDQASEA
-503 VQVGVAPVAKGTP
+503 VQVGVPPVAKGTP
-516 EAIAAKIADVAHD
+516 PEIAAKIAGVAHD

-539 LVACS
+539 LVAAG
-544 VAVVAVFVALLT
+544 VAAFAVLVALLT

-565 AGAAHI
+565 AGVGHI

>member
-1 MRQLLTCEL
+1 
-10 VCQLS
+10 
-15 AAVTS
+15 
-20 LEHMTSQTTIDTTG
+20 MTSQTTVDAKG
-34 PGDKAPAA
+34 PGDEAPAGRSDHA
-42 PSDLSPASGL
+42 PSAGL

-81 PAIQKDLKA
+81 PAIAKDLGA
-90 SFADVQWIT
+90 TFAEVQWIT
-99 NGYFLALAVSLI
+99 NAYFLALAVSLI

-141 LSSSIAAVVTFR
+141 LSDSIALVVTFR

-199 ILGGVLVEHVNWQS
+199 ILGGVLVEHVSWQS

-221 GAIALVLGLLIL
+221 GALALVLGVLIL
-233 LDHRAALGRGPLNEH
+233 LDHRAENAP
-248 SASRSFDILGI
+248 RSFDLLGI
-259 VLLSGAMFCLVWA
+259 ALLSGAMFCLVWA

-284 RTWTFIAVSVVGFAL
+284 TTWLFVVVSLVGFVL
-299 FSFWETKVKEPL
+299 FAFWETKVKEPL
-311 IPLGLFR
+311 IPLRLFR

-353 KPIDAGLHLLPLTGM
+353 SPIDAGLHLLPLTGM

-374 LAGAM
+374 LAGVL
-379 ITKLGPRIPLAG
+379 ITKLGPRVPLAG
-391 GMAATA
+391 GMLCTA
-397 IAMYGMSTLQTDTGS
+397 VAMYGMSTLDTGTGS

-473 SKVDGDLAANW
+473 SKVDSDLPGNW

-494 TQLDQASEA
+494 GQLDQASEA
-503 VQVGVAPVAKGTP
+503 VQGGVAPVQPSMP
-516 EAIAAKIADVAHD
+516 EAVAAKITDVAHD

-539 LVACS
+539 LVAAG

-556 KRGENAEAG
+556 KRGANADAG
-565 AGAAHI
+565 AGVGHL

>member
-1 MRQLLTCEL
+1 
-10 VCQLS
+10 
-15 AAVTS
+15 
-20 LEHMTSQTTIDTTG
+20 MTSQTTIDTTG
-34 PGDKAPAA
+34 PADESPST
-42 PSDLSPASGL
+42 PSDQPPAKGL

-81 PAIQKDLKA
+81 PAIAKDLGA
-90 SFADVQWIT
+90 TFAEVQWIT
-99 NGYFLALAVSLI
+99 NAYFLALAVSLI

-141 LSSSIAAVVTFR
+141 LSDSIALVVTFR
-153 VFQGLFGALLMPAA
+153 VLQGLFGALLMPAA

-221 GAIALVLGLLIL
+221 GVLAVALGVVML
-233 LDHRAALGRGPLNEH
+233 LDHRAENAP
-248 SASRSFDILGI
+248 RSFDILGI

-272 LIKAPTWGWGDG
+272 LIKAPEWGWGDG
-284 RTWTFIAVSVVGFAL
+284 LTWTFIGVSVLLFAA
-299 FSFWETKVKEPL
+299 FAVWENFVAEPL
-311 IPLGLFR
+311 VPLGLFR

-327 LMVLMAIAF
+327 LMVMMAIAF

-353 KPIDAGLHLLPLTGM
+353 SPIDAGLHLLPLTGM

-379 ITKLGPRIPLAG
+379 ITKVGPRIPLAG
-391 GMAATA
+391 GMVCVAV
-397 IAMYGMSTLQTDTGS
+397 AMFGMSTLEKGTGS
-412 AVMSLWFALLGLGL
+412 LAMSVWFALLGLGL

-473 SKVDGDLAANW
+473 SKVDSDLAGNW
-484 KDAGLPPLTP
+484 TDAGLPALTP
-494 TQLDQASEA
+494 DQLGQASEA

-516 EAIAAKIADVAHD
+516 PEIAAKITDVAHD

-539 LVACS
+539 LVAAG
-544 VAVVAVFVALLT
+544 VAAVAVFVALLT

-565 AGAAHI
+565 AGVGHI

>member
-1 MRQLLTCEL
+1 
-10 VCQLS
+10 
-15 AAVTS
+15 
-20 LEHMTSQTTIDTTG
+20 MTSQTAIDTSG
-34 PGDKAPAA
+34 SGGRAPGAA
-42 PSDLSPASGL
+42 DATPGKGL
-52 RGHPWFTLI
+52 RGHPWLTLI

-81 PAIQKDLKA
+81 PAIQKDLGA
-90 SFADVQWIT
+90 TFAEVQWIT

-141 LSSSIAAVVTFR
+141 LSDSIAWVVVFR
-153 VFQGLFGALLMPAA
+153 VLQGLFGALLMPAA

-221 GAIALVLGLLIL
+221 GVLAVVLGVWIL
-233 LDHRAALGRGPLNEH
+233 LDHRAENAP
-248 SASRSFDILGI
+248 RSFDLLGI
-259 VLLSGAMFCLVWA
+259 ALLSASVFCLVWA
-272 LIKAPTWGWGDG
+272 LIKAPPSEWGWGDA
-284 RTWTFIAVSVVGFAL
+284 RTLGFLGASVLGFAL
-299 FSFWETKVKEPL
+299 FALWETKVKEPL
-311 IPLGLFR
+311 IPLALFR
-318 SVPLSAGVV
+318 SVALSAGVV
-327 LMVLMAIAF
+327 LMILMAIAF

-353 KPIDAGLHLLPLTGM
+353 SPVDAGLHLLPLTGM

-379 ITKLGPRIPLAG
+379 ITKFGPRVPLAG
-391 GMAATA
+391 GMALTA
-397 IAMYGMSTLQTDTGS
+397 IAMYGMSTLETDTGS
-412 AVMSLWFALLGLGL
+412 GVMSLWFALLGLGL

-473 SKVDGDLAANW
+473 SKVNSDLAGNW
-484 KDAGLPPLTP
+484 QKAGLPPLTP
-494 TQLDQASEA
+494 EQEHQASEA
-503 VQVGVAPVAKGTP
+503 VQVGVPPLAPGTP
-516 EAIAAKIADVAHD
+516 DAIAAKITGVAHD

-534 MSLAS
+534 MSAAS
-539 LVACS
+539 LVAAGVAA
-544 VAVVAVFVALLT
+544 VAVLVAFLT
-556 KRGENAEAG
+556 KRGENAGAG

>member
-1 MRQLLTCEL
+1 
-10 VCQLS
+10 
-15 AAVTS
+15 
-20 LEHMTSQTTIDTTG
+20 MTSQTTIDKTG
-34 PGDKAPAA
+34 PEDKTPVSPSDGA
-42 PSDLSPASGL
+42 PSTGL

-81 PAIQKDLKA
+81 PAIKDDLGA
-90 SFADVQWIT
+90 TFADVQWIT
-99 NGYFLALAVSLI
+99 NAYFLALAVSLI

-127 IGVVGFAAASGAIG
+127 IGVTGFAAASGAIG
-141 LSSSIAAVVTFR
+141 LSHSIAFVVTFR

-199 ILGGVLVEHVNWQS
+199 ILGGLLVQHVSWQS

-221 GAIALVLGLLIL
+221 GLIALALGVLIL
-233 LDHRAALGRGPLNEH
+233 LDHRAENAP
-248 SASRSFDILGI
+248 RSFDLVGI

-272 LIKAPTWGWGDG
+272 LIKAPTWGWGDTK
-284 RTWTFIAVSVVGFAL
+284 TWLFIGVSVVGFVA
-299 FSFWETKVKEPL
+299 FSFWETRVKEPL

-353 KPIDAGLHLLPLTGM
+353 SPVDAGLHLLPLTGM

-374 LAGAM
+374 LAGLA

-397 IAMYGMSTLQTDTGS
+397 IAMYGMSTLEADTSSGL
-412 AVMSLWFALLGLGL
+412 MSIWFALLGLGL

-473 SKVDGDLAANW
+473 SKVDSDLPGNWTAA
-484 KDAGLPPLTP
+484 KLPPLTP
-494 TQLDQASEA
+494 AQLDQASEA
-503 VQVGVAPVAKGTP
+503 VRGGVAPVTKDTP
-516 EAIAAKIADVAHD
+516 AAIAAQITDVAHE

-534 MSLAS
+534 MSLAC
-539 LVACS
+539 LVAAG

-565 AGAAHI
+565 AGVGHI

>member
-1 MRQLLTCEL
+1 
-10 VCQLS
+10 
-15 AAVTS
+15 
-20 LEHMTSQTTIDTTG
+20 MTSQTTIDTAG
-34 PGDKAPAA
+34 SGDRTPVA
-42 PSDLSPASGL
+42 PSDQPGPSGL
-52 RGHPWFTLI
+52 RGHPWFTLF

-81 PAIQKDLKA
+81 PAIQKDLGA

-99 NGYFLALAVSLI
+99 NGYFLALAVTLI

-141 LSSSIAAVVTFR
+141 LSDSIALVVTFR

-199 ILGGVLVEHVNWQS
+199 ILGGLLVQHVSWQS

-221 GAIALVLGLLIL
+221 GVAALVLGLLIL
-233 LDHRAALGRGPLNEH
+233 TDHRAQNAP
-248 SASRSFDILGI
+248 RSFDIPGI
-259 VLLSGAMFCLVWA
+259 ALLSGAMFCLVWA
-272 LIKAPTWGWGDG
+272 LIKAPAWGWGAG
-284 RTWTFIAVSVVGFAL
+284 LTWTFLGASVLGFAL
-299 FSFWETKVKEPL
+299 FALWETRVEEPL

-336 MGGLFFVTFYL
+336 LGGLFFVTFYL

-353 KPIDAGLHLLPLTGM
+353 SPVDAGLHLLPLTGM

-374 LAGAM
+374 LAGAL
-379 ITKLGPRIPLAG
+379 ITKTGPRIPLAG
-391 GMAATA
+391 GMALTA
-397 IAMYGMSTLQTDTGS
+397 ISMYGMSTLDTGTS
-412 AVMSLWFALLGLGL
+412 GGVMSLWFAGLGLGL

-473 SKVDGDLAANW
+473 SKVDGDLAGNW
-484 KDAGLPPLTP
+484 TAAKLPPLTP
-494 TQLDQASEA
+494 AQLDQASQA
-503 VQVGVAPVAKGTP
+503 VQVGAAPVAKGTP
-516 EAIAAKIADVAHD
+516 PELAAKITTVAHD

-534 MSLAS
+534 MSLAC
-539 LVACS
+539 LVAAV

-556 KRGENAEAG
+556 KRGENADAAG
-565 AGAAHI
+565 AGAGHI

>member
-1 MRQLLTCEL
+1 
-10 VCQLS
+10 
-15 AAVTS
+15 
-20 LEHMTSQTTIDTTG
+20 MTSQTTIDKTG
-34 PGDKAPAA
+34 PEDKTPDSPSDRA
-42 PSDLSPASGL
+42 PSTGL

-81 PAIQKDLKA
+81 PAIKDDLGA
-90 SFADVQWIT
+90 TFADVQWIT
-99 NGYFLALAVSLI
+99 NAYFLALAVSLI

-127 IGVVGFAAASGAIG
+127 IGVTGFAAASGAIG
-141 LSSSIAAVVTFR
+141 LSHSIAFVVTFR

-199 ILGGVLVEHVNWQS
+199 ILGGLLVQHVSWQS

-221 GAIALVLGLLIL
+221 GLIALALGTLIL
-233 LDHRAALGRGPLNEH
+233 LDHRAENAP
-248 SASRSFDILGI
+248 RSFDLVGI

-284 RTWTFIAVSVVGFAL
+284 KTWLFIGVSVVGFVA
-299 FSFWETKVKEPL
+299 FSFWETRVKEPL

-353 KPIDAGLHLLPLTGM
+353 SPVDAGLHLLPLTGM

-374 LAGAM
+374 LAGLA

-397 IAMYGMSTLQTDTGS
+397 IAMYGMSTLEADTSSGL
-412 AVMSLWFALLGLGL
+412 MSIWFALLGLGL

-473 SKVDGDLAANW
+473 SKVDSDLPGNWTAA
-484 KDAGLPPLTP
+484 KLPPLTP
-494 TQLDQASEA
+494 AQLDQASEA
-503 VQVGVAPVAKGTP
+503 VRGGVAPVTKETP
-516 EAIAAKIADVAHD
+516 AAIAAQITDVAHE

-534 MSLAS
+534 MSLAC
-539 LVACS
+539 LVAAG
-544 VAVVAVFVALLT
+544 VAVVAVLVALLT

-565 AGAAHI
+565 AGVGHI